1 MKWLMV
7 VAAAVTLSA
16 AGATKWTLAH
26 LSDGQPDLQGY
37 WTNATYTPLE
47 RDRDL
52 GTKEFFT
59 PAEAAAYAKKRAD
72 IENSQPKDN
81 IHYDDRIWQDE
92 NYGKVL
98 SRNRT
103 SLIYDPPDGRIP
115 DLTPAAKA
123 IVAARAAEARLHGPS
138 DAADSRS
145 LGERCISWGN
155 EGPPMVGSTYQANLQ
170 IVQTKS
176 QFVIR
181 HEIMHGVRI
190 IPVDNSPHVS
200 KNVRML
206 FGDSRGRW
214 EGDTLVPS
222 GLSAGRELRVPA
234 ADPIGRVRRARE
246 DGALPIGQG
255 QGRACRQLDLAEG
268 AVEPIEAHNGGDDAL
283 DMSRFVKERLGKY
296 HGRTPV
302 HEADL
307 VVAHRHRAR
316 LHDARKP
323 RGLLR
328 GVRHR
333 QICRGA
339 ELRSVRLDDEDVDV
353 VGMVAQDAR
362 QQCAARRG
370 ILLAQPGKHGE
381 GGQQPLN
388 TAEDSR
394 LFSDG
399 EVRQPAGVFDRVLAG
414 PAPFAHLVVDDDPEG
429 RDDHHEDDEDD
440 PRGEACRE
448 AAHGSPQ

>member
-1 MKWLMV
+1 MKRTLLGALLM
-7 VAAAVTLSA
+7 VAAAAVMVSA
-16 AGATKWTLAH
+16 RGAAKWTLAH

-59 PAEAAAYAKKRAD
+59 PAEAAAYAKKRAE

-92 NYGKVL
+92 NYSKVL

-115 DLTPAAKA
+115 DLTPAAKV

-190 IPVDNSPHVS
+190 IPVDGSAHVA
-200 KNVRML
+200 KNIRML

-214 EGDTLVPS
+214 EGDTLVVDTTNYSDRTPFRGPPATTRQDIFTGRDLHVTERFQRVDADTIVYRFTVDDPS
-222 GLSAGRELRVPA
+222 TFVKPWSGEMLMRTMEGPLFEYACHEGNYGLANILSAARV
-234 ADPIGRVRRARE
+234 E
-246 DGALPIGQG
+246 
-255 QGRACRQLDLAEG
+255 
-268 AVEPIEAHNGGDDAL
+268 
-283 DMSRFVKERLGKY
+283 ER
-296 HGRTPV
+296 T
-302 HEADL
+302 
-307 VVAHRHRAR
+307 
-316 LHDARKP
+316 
-323 RGLLR
+323 
-328 GVRHR
+328 
-333 QICRGA
+333 
-339 ELRSVRLDDEDVDV
+339 
-353 VGMVAQDAR
+353 
-362 QQCAARRG
+362 
-370 ILLAQPGKHGE
+370 
-381 GGQQPLN
+381 GGQTTP
-388 TAEDSR
+388 
-394 LFSDG
+394 
-399 EVRQPAGVFDRVLAG
+399 
-414 PAPFAHLVVDDDPEG
+414 
-429 RDDHHEDDEDD
+429 
-440 PRGEACRE
+440 
-448 AAHGSPQ
+448 